1 MSLFDNL
8 GQNQQPNQ
16 QMNPMQMLQQNPA
29 NILNKAHWNAPQN
42 MMGNPQQIVNH
53 LVQSGQVPQS
63 WLNAAIQ
70 KAQSMGIKLR

>member
-1 MSLFDNL
+1 MSLFNNL
-8 GQNQQPNQ
+8 GQNQQ
-16 QMNPMQMLQQNPA
+16 MSPMQMLQQNPA
-29 NILNKAHWNAPQN
+29 HVLNQAHWNAPQN

-70 KAQSMGIKLR
+70 KAESMGIKLR

>member
-1 MSLFDNL
+1 MSLFNNL
-8 GQNQQPNQ
+8 GQNQQT
-16 QMNPMQMLQQNPA
+16 NPMQMLQQNPA
-29 NILNKAHWNAPQN
+29 HVLNQAHWNAPQN

-70 KAQSMGIKLR
+70 KAESMGIKLR